1 MSYIDEGNNRATIV
15 RLIAATAFALANHA
29 APNAA
34 LPQLPNQGRIT
45 VVRLSMLRMLFIGLP
60 ALLLVS
66 GIPLALKLVPPN
78 RFYGFRTSTT
88 FSSLDAWY
96 QINFATG
103 LALIAAGLVGLLS
116 VLLLSRGIIT
126 LKPELRYVMGLLLTG
141 IVTLL
146 FLIPVVIYSNR
157 F

>member
-1 MSYIDEGNNRATIV
+1 
-15 RLIAATAFALANHA
+15 
-29 APNAA
+29 
-34 LPQLPNQGRIT
+34 
-45 VVRLSMLRMLFIGLP
+45 MLRMLFIGVP

-66 GIPLALKLVPPN
+66 GIPLALKFVPPN

-88 FSSLDAWY
+88 FSSLAAWY

-116 VLLLSRGIIT
+116 VLLLSKGMIT
-126 LKPELRYVMGLLLTG
+126 LKPEPRYVMGLLLTG

>member
-1 MSYIDEGNNRATIV
+1 
-15 RLIAATAFALANHA
+15 
-29 APNAA
+29 
-34 LPQLPNQGRIT
+34 
-45 VVRLSMLRMLFIGLP
+45 MLRMLFIGLP

-66 GIPLALKLVPPN
+66 GIPLALKFVPPN

-116 VLLLSRGIIT
+116 VLLPSRGIM
-126 LKPELRYVMGLLLTG
+126 LKPEPRYVMGLLLTG